1 MSINSTDF
9 GEIVINGKKYNDV
22 LIIDNQVFDRTTD
35 DTHTISN
42 NESEKLIENNPDVVI
57 IGTGVF
63 GGLKVEERIK
73 EKIGKNDELIIMKT
87 KNAAEKYNELSK
99 NKRVNILLHSTC

>member
-1 MSINSTDF
+1 MIDPTNF
-9 GEIVINGKKYNDV
+9 GEIVIDKKKYRDV
-22 LIIDNQVFDRTTD
+22 LIINTQVFDRNTD
-35 DTHTISN
+35 DAHTISN
-42 NESEKLIENNPDVVI
+42 NESGKLIENNPDVVI

-73 EKIGKNDELIIMKT
+73 EKIGKNAELIIMKT
-87 KNAAEKYNELSK
+87 SHAAEKYNELTK